1 VDYLQVPFDI
11 ICLTGVQILTNST
24 NTESTNQALASADLD
39 KINFRNREEFLY
51 KSEMLFN
58 FDQIMRATT
67 IDLWQSHIEK
77 AKPILKSLFVDKSR
91 RQMKQPILS
100 SVKTKPPQKTLLEGK
115 PKGHWPLQLQRP
127 FTRN

>member
-1 VDYLQVPFDI
+1 MDYLQVPFDI

-51 KSEMLFN
+51 ISKTFFN

-67 IDLWQSHIEK
+67 LDLWQSHIEK

-100 SVKTKPPQKTLLEGK
+100 SVKTKLPQKTRLEAK
-115 PKGHWPLQLQRP
+115 HKGRWPLQLQRP
-127 FTRN
+127 FTRK

>member
-1 VDYLQVPFDI
+1 MDYLQVPFDI

-77 AKPILKSLFVDKSR
+77 AKRASAAINLK
-91 RQMKQPILS
+91 
-100 SVKTKPPQKTLLEGK
+100 
-115 PKGHWPLQLQRP
+115 
-127 FTRN
+127 